1 MADPECARG
10 GGESHILAEKRGV
23 SFTLFKNMHEN
34 SIFSPITGGGGVRR
48 VRPMLDPP
56 LVADEILNG
65 KITKNEIYFALRKV
79 KKGKTAGIDG
89 FPVELITEGKNY
101 FMPFLEI
108 LFNSIFESGVYPDTW
123 VSGLITPIHKKGD
136 KLNPENLPALRKL
149 FEIVLENRL
158 TYINEVCCD
167 NDQFQAGFKAN
178 CRTSDNIFI
187 LYSLAEHPRKY
198 KKKHFMYAI

>member
-1 MADPECARG
+1 MIKKEDT
-10 GGESHILAEKRGV
+10 I
-23 SFTLFKNMHEN
+23 
-34 SIFSPITGGGGVRR
+34 
-48 VRPMLDPP
+48 
-56 LVADEILNG
+56 VADKILNG

-136 KLNPENLPALRKL
+136 KLNPENYRKVISLRK
-149 FEIVLENRL
+149 I
-158 TYINEVCCD
+158 I
-167 NDQFQAGFKAN
+167 
-178 CRTSDNIFI
+178 
-187 LYSLAEHPRKY
+187 
-198 KKKHFMYAI
+198 